1 MKISPRNCVLSI
13 NITNLAGTEKQKV
26 KPGTQLG
33 QGAVCLRREK
43 FTAFVSTPFPRWIF
57 KRRGD
62 REGQVMEYVGYKT
75 TPRDC
80 HA

>member
-13 NITNLAGTEKQKV
+13 NTTNLADTKKQKV

-33 QGAVCLRREK
+33 QGTVCLRREK
-43 FTAFVSTPFPRWIF
+43 FTAFVSTPFPRCIY

-62 REGQVMEYVGYKT
+62 RKGQMMENVGYKT

>member
-13 NITNLAGTEKQKV
+13 NTTNLAGTEKQQV

-62 REGQVMEYVGYKT
+62 RE
-75 TPRDC
+75 R
-80 HA
+80 